1 MSNRYFF
8 SPFNESQRKVIR
20 NETKIG
26 FVDIELKKDV
36 NDKNRMLKATKK

>member
-26 FVDIELKKDV
+26 FVDIGSGKFP
-36 NDKNRMLKATKK
+36 NNN